1 MMNASWLSNVT
12 KTLSTLVVCSAT
24 LFGAAACTEG
34 DNTAGGL
41 AAGTRPPPDP
51 EDLVDQSG
59 KGDGSVFNATRLTED
74 ALFEDAGYLTGPM
87 MQAFFEKSP
96 YSGRRSFLADA
107 VHDGVP
113 VSTHIAE
120 IAARHRINPLVLIVK
135 LQVEASLVAVDKT
148 PTKFLLDRAMGCGCL
163 DGDPSCAAG
172 QLGLVPQI
180 ECAGRLFR
188 SYLDDLES
196 RGQTVSGW
204 KVGSP
209 KKTSEGLSIRP
220 ANKATAALYTY
231 TPWVL
236 EGKGGN
242 WLYWNVFQRFSNT
255 LLQQNPNH
263 RWIGGS
269 CSEDRSCA
277 VLDGTCLAGAGAT
290 AFCTQACDRYC
301 PDSSAPF
308 SSATFCADLGSSL
321 SGIAGGFCMS
331 RCDSKLFTTNRGC
344 AAGFACSRAERFGEP
359 GYFNDVCWPT
369 W

>member
-1 MMNASWLSNVT
+1 MLKPARFSTAS
-12 KTLSTLVVCSAT
+12 KALSTVLFCATALV
-24 LFGAAACTEG
+24 GAVACTEIG
-34 DNTAGGL
+34 DTTGGL

-59 KGDGSVFNATRLTED
+59 KGDGSVFNATRLVED
-74 ALFEDAGYLTGPM
+74 ALFEDSGYLTGPM
-87 MQAFFEKSP
+87 MQAFFEKTP

-107 VHDGVP
+107 VHEGIP

-120 IAARHRINPLVLIVK
+120 IAARHRINPLVLVVK
-135 LQVEASLVAVDKT
+135 LQVEASLVAADKT
-148 PTKFLLDRAMGCGCL
+148 PNKFLLDRAMGCGCL

-180 ECAGRLFR
+180 ECAGRVFR
-188 SYLDDLES
+188 SYLDDLTN

-209 KKTSEGLSIRP
+209 KKTSENLSIRP

-242 WLYWNVFQRFSNT
+242 WLFWNVFQRFSNT

-269 CSEDRSCA
+269 CSEDSGCA

-308 SSATFCADLGSSL
+308 SSATFCADLGTSL
-321 SGIAGGFCMS
+321 SGIPGGFCMP
-331 RCDSKLFTTNRGC
+331 RCDVKLFSANGGC
-344 AAGFACSRAERFGEP
+344 AAGFTCSRAERFGEP
-359 GYFNDVCWPT
+359 GYFKDVCWPT